1 MGHVIRLLL
10 INPPPSSSSSPLL
23 HLRRRTSLDSSS
35 VFSLRT
41 SITKSKP
48 RFSCLFSGG
57 NNQREEQARKALES
71 ALGGKKNEFDK
82 WDKEIKKR
90 EESGG
95 GGGDGG
101 GGGGWFGGG
110 GGGWFSGDHFWNEAQ
125 QITITLLAI
134 LLVYMIVAKGEVM
147 AAFVLNPLLYALRGT
162 REGLTS
168 LSSKL
173 TGGKVSKVNGDDSE
187 EMWKKDGFSE
197 VSAKESVVRKWG
209 SD

>member
-10 INPPPSSSSSPLL
+10 ITPSSSSSSSSSPPL
-23 HLRRRTSLDSSS
+23 HLWRRTSLDSNSA
-35 VFSLRT
+35 FSLRT

-48 RFSCLFSGG
+48 RSKLV
-57 NNQREEQARKALES
+57 NHWKALLAGRRMS
-71 ALGGKKNEFDK
+71 LTSGTKRSRKGKNLVV
-82 WDKEIKKR
+82 
-90 EESGG
+90 
-95 GGGDGG
+95 
-101 GGGGWFGGG
+101 GGG

>member
-1 MGHVIRLLL
+1 MGHVMRLL
-10 INPPPSSSSSPLL
+10 INPSSSSTLL
-23 HLRRRTSLDSSS
+23 HLRIRILDHNS

-41 SITKSKP
+41 SITKSKG
-48 RFSCLFSGG
+48 RFSCLFSG
-57 NNQREEQARKALES
+57 NQREEQARKALES
-71 ALGGKKNEFDK
+71 ALGGKKHEFEK

-90 EESGG
+90 EESGDGNG
-95 GGGDGG
+95 GN
-101 GGGGWFGGG
+101 GGGWFG
-110 GGGWFSGDHFWNEAQ
+110 GGGWFSGDHFWGEAQ
-125 QITITLLAI
+125 QIGITLLAI
-134 LLVYMIVAKGEVM
+134 LLVYMMVAKGEVM

-173 TGGKVSKVNGDDSE
+173 TGRETSKTNDNSE
-187 EMWKKDGFSE
+187 EMWKKEGI

>member
-1 MGHVIRLLL
+1 M
-10 INPPPSSSSSPLL
+10 
-23 HLRRRTSLDSSS
+23 
-35 VFSLRT
+35 
-41 SITKSKP
+41 
-48 RFSCLFSGG
+48 
-57 NNQREEQARKALES
+57 ES

-82 WDKEIKKR
+82 WDEEIKKR
-90 EESGG
+90 QESV
-95 GGGDGG
+95 GDGNAGNG
-101 GGGGWFGGG
+101 GGGGWFGG
-110 GGGWFSGDHFWNEAQ
+110 GGGWFSGDHFWKEAQ

-134 LLVYMIVAKGEVM
+134 LFVVCVLFSFAKRKTCLLFLLMVCNGWQYMIVAKGEVM

-173 TGGKVSKVNGDDSE
+173 MGRQASKVNGASSE
-187 EMWKKDGFSE
+187 EIWKDSQ

>member
-1 MGHVIRLLL
+1 M
-10 INPPPSSSSSPLL
+10 PF
-23 HLRRRTSLDSSS
+23 TSL
-35 VFSLRT
+35 V
-41 SITKSKP
+41 P
-48 RFSCLFSGG
+48 
-57 NNQREEQARKALES
+57 QEQARKALES

-95 GGGDGG
+95 NGG

-110 GGGWFSGDHFWNEAQ
+110 RGWFSGDHFWNEAQ

-134 LLVYMIVAKGEVM
+134 LLVYMIVAKGGVM

-173 TGGKVSKVNGDDSE
+173 TGGKVSKVNGDESE

>member
-1 MGHVIRLLL
+1 MGHVMRLL
-10 INPPPSSSSSPLL
+10 INSPSSPLL
-23 HLRRRTSLDSSS
+23 QLRYHRTLDPNS

-41 SITKSKP
+41 SIAKSSKG

-57 NNQREEQARKALES
+57 SQREDQARKALES
-71 ALGGKKNEFDK
+71 ALGGKKNEFEM

-95 GGGDGG
+95 GNGGNGG
-101 GGGGWFGGG
+101 GGGRRWFGGGGWFG
-110 GGGWFSGDHFWNEAQ
+110 GDHFWNEAQ
-125 QITITLLAI
+125 QIAITLLAI
-134 LLVYMIVAKGEVM
+134 LVVYMLVAKGEVM

-173 TGGKVSKVNGDDSE
+173 MGRDASKVNSDKSE
-187 EMWKKDGFSE
+187 EMWKKEGFT
-197 VSAKESVVRKWG
+197 AKESVVRKWG

>member
-10 INPPPSSSSSPLL
+10 INPPPPPPLIY
-23 HLRRRTSLDSSS
+23 LRCRTTPDSNS
-35 VFSLRT
+35 VFFLRT

-48 RFSCLFSGG
+48 RFSCLFSGS
-57 NNQREEQARKALES
+57 NQREEQARKALES
-71 ALGGKKNEFDK
+71 ALGGKKIEFDK

-90 EESGG
+90 EESSGG
-95 GGGDGG
+95 GNGGS
-101 GGGGWFGGG
+101 GGWFGGR
-110 GGGWFSGDHFWNEAQ
+110 GGWFSGDHFWNEAQ

-134 LLVYMIVAKGEVM
+134 LFVYMVVAKGEVM

-173 TGGKVSKVNGDDSE
+173 VGRQVSKVNGDNSE
-187 EMWKKDGFSE
+187 EMWKKDGFSD

>member
-1 MGHVIRLLL
+1 MGHVIRQLL
-10 INPPPSSSSSPLL
+10 INPPSSSSLL
-23 HLRRRTSLDSSS
+23 LLRCRTTLDSNY

-41 SITKSKP
+41 SVTKSKG
-48 RFSCLFSGG
+48 RFYCLFSGG
-57 NNQREEQARKALES
+57 NQREEQARKALES

-90 EESGG
+90 EESGDDGNG
-95 GGGDGG
+95 GKG

-134 LLVYMIVAKGEVM
+134 LFVYMIVAKGEVM

-173 TGGKVSKVNGDDSE
+173 MGRQASKVNGASSE
-187 EMWKKDGFSE
+187 EIWKDSQ

>member
-10 INPPPSSSSSPLL
+10 ITPSSSSSSSSSPPL
-23 HLRRRTSLDSSS
+23 HLWRRTSLDSNSA
-35 VFSLRT
+35 FSLRT

-57 NNQREEQARKALES
+57 NNQRELVNHWKALLAGRRTS
-71 ALGGKKNEFDK
+71 LTSGTKRSRKGKNLVV
-82 WDKEIKKR
+82 
-90 EESGG
+90 
-95 GGGDGG
+95 
-101 GGGGWFGGG
+101 GGG

-187 EMWKKDGFSE
+187 EMWKKD

>member
-10 INPPPSSSSSPLL
+10 INPPPPSSSSSPLL
-23 HLRRRTSLDSSS
+23 QLRRRTSLDSNY

-57 NNQREEQARKALES
+57 NQREEQARKALES

-95 GGGDGG
+95 NGG

-110 GGGWFSGDHFWNEAQ
+110 RGWFSGDHFWNEAQ

-134 LLVYMIVAKGEVM
+134 LLVYMIVAKGGVM

-173 TGGKVSKVNGDDSE
+173 TGGKVSKVNGDESE

>member
-1 MGHVIRLLL
+1 MGHVIRQLLV
-10 INPPPSSSSSPLL
+10 NPHPSSSPLL
-23 HLRRRTSLDSSS
+23 RCRTTTLDSNS
-35 VFSLRT
+35 VFYLRT
-41 SITKSKP
+41 SITKSKG
-48 RFSCLFSGG
+48 RFYCLFSGG
-57 NNQREEQARKALES
+57 NQREEQARKALES

-95 GGGDGG
+95 DGNGGN

-110 GGGWFSGDHFWNEAQ
+110 GRGWFSGDHFWNEAQ

-134 LLVYMIVAKGEVM
+134 LFVYMIVAKGEVM

-173 TGGKVSKVNGDDSE
+173 MGRQASKVNGADSE
-187 EMWKKDGFSE
+187 EMWKNEGL

>member
-1 MGHVIRLLL
+1 MVGHVMRQLL
-10 INPPPSSSSSPLL
+10 INPPSSSSSFLL
-23 HLRRRTSLDSSS
+23 LRCGTTLDSNSL
-35 VFSLRT
+35 FSLRT
-41 SITKSKP
+41 SVTKSNA

-57 NNQREEQARKALES
+57 SQREEQARKALEN

-90 EESGG
+90 QESGG
-95 GGGDGG
+95 GNG
-101 GGGGWFGGG
+101 GGGGWFGG
-110 GGGWFSGDHFWNEAQ
+110 WFSGGDHFWNEAQ

-134 LLVYMIVAKGEVM
+134 LFVYMIVAKGEVM

-162 REGLTS
+162 RQGLTS

-173 TGGKVSKVNGDDSE
+173 MGRQPSKLNGGDDNSDE
-187 EMWKKDGFSE
+187 IWNKEGFSE

>member
-1 MGHVIRLLL
+1 MGHVIRQLLL
-10 INPPPSSSSSPLL
+10 INPPSSSSSSPLL
-23 HLRRRTSLDSSS
+23 RCRTTTLDSNY

-48 RFSCLFSGG
+48 RLSCLFSGG
-57 NNQREEQARKALES
+57 NQREDQARNALES
-71 ALGGKKNEFDK
+71 ALGGKQNEFDK
-82 WDKEIKKR
+82 WDQEIKKR
-90 EESGG
+90 QESGG
-95 GGGDGG
+95 DGNAG
-101 GGGGWFGGG
+101 NGGGGWF
-110 GGGWFSGDHFWNEAQ
+110 GGWFSGDHFWNEAQ

-134 LLVYMIVAKGEVM
+134 LFVYMIVAKGEVM

-173 TGGKVSKVNGDDSE
+173 MGRQASKVNGDNSE
-187 EMWKKDGFSE
+187 EMWKNDGL

>member
-1 MGHVIRLLL
+1 MGHVIRQLL
-10 INPPPSSSSSPLL
+10 INPPSSSSLL
-23 HLRRRTSLDSSS
+23 LLRCRTTLDFNY

-41 SITKSKP
+41 SVTTSVTKSKG

-57 NNQREEQARKALES
+57 NQREEQARKALES

-90 EESGG
+90 EESGDDGNG
-95 GGGDGG
+95 GKG

-134 LLVYMIVAKGEVM
+134 LFVYMIVAKGEVM

-173 TGGKVSKVNGDDSE
+173 MGRQASKVNGASSE
-187 EMWKKDGFSE
+187 EIWKDSQ

>member
-1 MGHVIRLLL
+1 M
-10 INPPPSSSSSPLL
+10 
-23 HLRRRTSLDSSS
+23 
-35 VFSLRT
+35 
-41 SITKSKP
+41 
-48 RFSCLFSGG
+48 
-57 NNQREEQARKALES
+57 ES
-71 ALGGKKNEFDK
+71 ALGGKKNDFDK
-82 WDKEIKKR
+82 WDEEIKKR
-90 EESGG
+90 QESV
-95 GGGDGG
+95 GDGNAGNGG

-110 GGGWFSGDHFWNEAQ
+110 GGWFSGDHFWKEAQ

-134 LLVYMIVAKGEVM
+134 LFVVCVLFSFAKRKTCLLLFLLMVCNGWQYMIVAKGEVM

-173 TGGKVSKVNGDDSE
+173 MGRQASKVNGASSE
-187 EMWKKDGFSE
+187 EIWKDSQ

>member
-1 MGHVIRLLL
+1 MGHVMRQLL
-10 INPPPSSSSSPLL
+10 INSPSSSSSLL
-23 HLRRRTSLDSSS
+23 LLLRCRTTLDSNS

-41 SITKSKP
+41 SVTKSKA

-57 NNQREEQARKALES
+57 NNQRQEQARKALES

-82 WDKEIKKR
+82 WDQEIKKR
-90 EESGG
+90 QES
-95 GGGDGG
+95 GGDGG
-101 GGGGWFGGG
+101 NVGGGGWFGGG

-125 QITITLLAI
+125 QITITLFAI
-134 LLVYMIVAKGEVM
+134 LFVYMIVAKGEVM

-168 LSSKL
+168 LTSKL
-173 TGGKVSKVNGDDSE
+173 MGTQVSKVNGDNSE
-187 EMWKKDGFSE
+187 EMWRKEGL

>member
-10 INPPPSSSSSPLL
+10 INHPSPMLL
-23 HLRRRTSLDSSS
+23 LPCRTTTDSNS
-35 VFSLRT
+35 VFSQRT
-41 SITKSKP
+41 STVKSKG
-48 RFSCLFSGG
+48 RFSCLFSSG
-57 NNQREEQARKALES
+57 NQREEQARKALES
-71 ALGGKKNEFDK
+71 ALGEKKIEFDK

-90 EESGG
+90 EEESGG
-95 GGGDGG
+95 DGNGG
-101 GGGGWFGGG
+101 GGGGWFGG

-125 QITITLLAI
+125 QITITFLAI
-134 LLVYMIVAKGEVM
+134 LFVYMIVAKGEVM
-147 AAFVLNPLLYALRGT
+147 AALVLNPLLYALRGT

-173 TGGKVSKVNGDDSE
+173 TGGEVSKANGDNSE
-187 EMWKKDGFSE
+187 EMWKKD

>member
-10 INPPPSSSSSPLL
+10 INPPPSSSSSSPLL
-23 HLRRRTSLDSSS
+23 HLRRRTSLDSNS

-95 GGGDGG
+95 NGG
-101 GGGGWFGGG
+101 GGGGWFGG

-134 LLVYMIVAKGEVM
+134 LFVYMIVAKGGVM

-173 TGGKVSKVNGDDSE
+173 SGGNASKVNGDSSD